1 MTLNGQDRVNSLLTS
16 SDTTRINA
24 EDWQEMLLDNYSRII
39 DGNVRYFQGIPIG
52 LNTFSVKLLPNEWG
66 KEFGTVQ
73 LDPRTKWIT
82 SGTGLHL
89 NSNKCNK

>member
-1 MTLNGQDRVNSLLTS
+1 MTPNGQDRVNVLSVP
-16 SDTTRINA
+16 SDTARINS
-24 EDWQEMLLDNYSRII
+24 EDWQEMLLDNYSRVIN
-39 DGNVRYFQGIPIG
+39 GSVRYFQGIPIG
-52 LNTFSVKLLPNEWG
+52 SNTFAVKLLPKEWG

-89 NSNKCNK
+89 NANKCNK